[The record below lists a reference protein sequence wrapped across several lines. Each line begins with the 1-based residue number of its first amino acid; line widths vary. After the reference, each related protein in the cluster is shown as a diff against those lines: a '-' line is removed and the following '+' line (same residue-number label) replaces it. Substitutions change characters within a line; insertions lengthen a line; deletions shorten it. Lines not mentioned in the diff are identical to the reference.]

1 VAIDDFDPFGA
12 PSSSPS
18 TARAAEDDFA
28 SFTPASA
35 VPATQVSQSS
45 GPQTS
50 KFDDDDFD
58 FSDMPPAQVDNS
70 EPPATSLNKNTSAF
84 DDEFAG
90 FDDEFES
97 VPTTN
102 NNSGSERSGMSKS
115 FEMVSPSQG
124 QPPQPQAS
132 TGNVDEWGQ
141 PSAGLGQHQQ
151 QAATQSASAFSFD
164 DAFGGDF
171 EPA

>member
-1 VAIDDFDPFGA
+1 MAAVPIDDFDPFGGSSATAAAAA
-12 PSSSPS
+12 PPTTQPFDNDFGSLPPGAAPAQAQS
-18 TARAAEDDFA
+18 T
-28 SFTPASA
+28 
-35 VPATQVSQSS
+35 

-70 EPPATSLNKNTSAF
+70 EAPVTTNKNTSAF

-97 VPTTN
+97 VPTN
-102 NNSGSERSGMSKS
+102 PNSGSDRSNMSKS
-115 FEMVSPSQG
+115 FEMVSPSQA
-124 QPPQPQAS
+124 QPQQAQQS
-132 TGNVDEWGQ
+132 TGHMDEWGQ
-141 PSAGLGQHQQ
+141 PTGQQLQ
-151 QAATQSASAFSFD
+151 RPAPPASVFSFD
-164 DAFGGDF
+164 DAFGTDF